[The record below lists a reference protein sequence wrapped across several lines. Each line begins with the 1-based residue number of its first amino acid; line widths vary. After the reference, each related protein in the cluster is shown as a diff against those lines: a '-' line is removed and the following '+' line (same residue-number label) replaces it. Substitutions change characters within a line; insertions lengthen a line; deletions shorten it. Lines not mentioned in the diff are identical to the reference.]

1 MATDPT
7 EPLVP
12 GFAAPAAPGVHL
24 AGRLLDARIVV
35 VGGQIDDTLANT
47 VCSQLLVLDALDP
60 GSARGSGGVPRRDI
74 TLYINSPGGSVDAG
88 FAIYDTMRSL
98 DSDVATVAMGL
109 AASMGQFLLV
119 AGTAGKRYALRHSQ
133 ILMHQPL
140 GQMSGVASDILVHAD
155 HVAYLRRLMAERIA
169 VHTGQ
174 PQERIVEDFDR
185 DRWFT
190 ATEALEYGMVDA
202 VLDHRSQL
210 PAALAGAT
218 TRRSAAAKTGG

>member
-12 GFAAPAAPGVHL
+12 GFAVPALAGVHL

-35 VGGQIDDTLANT
+35 VGGEIDDTLANT

-60 GSARGSGGVPRRDI
+60 GKDI

-119 AGTAGKRYALRHSQ
+119 AGTSGKRYALRHSQ

-155 HVAYLRRLMAERIA
+155 HVAYLRRLLAERIA
-169 VHTGQ
+169 FHTGQ
-174 PQERIVEDFDR
+174 PEERIVEDFDR

-190 ATEALEYGMVDA
+190 AHEAQEYGMVDV

-210 PAALAGAT
+210 PSAG
-218 TRRSAAAKTGG
+218 RSPART

>member
-12 GFAAPAAPGVHL
+12 GFATPAAASAVQL

-60 GSARGSGGVPRRDI
+60 GNARGSGGVPRRDI

-169 VHTGQ
+169 FHTGQ
-174 PQERIVEDFDR
+174 PAERIVEDFDR

-190 ATEALEYGMVDA
+190 ALEAQEYGMVDV

-210 PAALAGAT
+210 PSA
-218 TRRSAAAKTGG
+218 SAAVPKSAARVS

>member
-1 MATDPT
+1 MAPDPT
-7 EPLVP
+7 EPTRTAPPVP
-12 GFAAPAAPGVHL
+12 GFAAPLDAPGVHL

-35 VGGQIDDTLANT
+35 VGGQIDDTLANA

-60 GSARGSGGVPRRDI
+60 GRDI
-74 TLYINSPGGSVDAG
+74 SLYINSPGGSVDAG

-169 VHTGQ
+169 FHTGQ
-174 PQERIVEDFDR
+174 TEEQIVADFDR

-190 ATEALEYGMVDA
+190 ADEAREYGMIDA

-210 PAALAGAT
+210 PAALAGA
-218 TRRSAAAKTGG
+218 RG

>member
-7 EPLVP
+7 EPLHP
-12 GFAAPAAPGVHL
+12 GFAAPAIASGLHL

-35 VGGQIDDTLANT
+35 IGGQIDDALANS
-47 VCSQLLVLDALDP
+47 VCSQLLVLEAQAPDE
-60 GSARGSGGVPRRDI
+60 DI

-98 DSDVATVAMGL
+98 SCDVATVAMGL

-119 AGTAGKRYALRHSQ
+119 AGTKGKRYALRHSQ

-169 VHTGQ
+169 FHTGQ
-174 PQERIVEDFDR
+174 PEGRIVADFDR
-185 DRWFT
+185 DRWFS
-190 ATEALEYGMVDA
+190 AAEAMEYGMVDA

-210 PAALAGAT
+210 PSAG
-218 TRRSAAAKTGG
+218 SARARA